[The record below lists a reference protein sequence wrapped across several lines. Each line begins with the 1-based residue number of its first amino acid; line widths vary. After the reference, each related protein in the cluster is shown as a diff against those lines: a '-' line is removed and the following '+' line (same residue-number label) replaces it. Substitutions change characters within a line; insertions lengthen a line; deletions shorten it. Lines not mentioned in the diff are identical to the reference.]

1 MNKFYKINLII
12 DGFLLIVV
20 FCAICFIPFTF
31 RYYPKDNFLVDYV
44 FAVAIILAIIQV
56 FLNVIFLIY
65 SIFIKKYKNILFS
78 LLYIVCLIVFA
89 VINYF
94 LSMIMV
100 VRGL

>member
-12 DGFLLIVV
+12 DGFLLIGV

-31 RYYPKDNFLVDYV
+31 KYYPKDNFLVDYT
-44 FAVAIILAIIQV
+44 FAVAIVLAVIQI
-56 FLNVIFLIY
+56 FLNIVYLIY
-65 SIFIKKYKNILFS
+65 SILVKKYKNILYS
-78 LLYIVCLIVFA
+78 LLYILLLVCFV

-94 LSMIMV
+94 LSMIML